1 MAGRDPYQT
10 LCHSAYCALR
20 TAQAYTHI
28 HTHINMALHG
38 LHDNAGGEGQ
48 QQGGRMAL
56 WI

>member
-1 MAGRDPYQT
+1 MGRDPDQT

-20 TAQAYTHI
+20 AAHAYAHI

-38 LHDNAGGEGQ
+38 HHDNAGGEGQ
-48 QQGGRMAL
+48 QRGGRMAQ